1 MSSITKDLRKKTNEE
16 LTDIISKLKTQ
27 LLEIRFSV
35 SNGETEKLANASE
48 IRKTIAR
55 ALTINNEREFLKNEK
70 NSSVLENTLEKT
82 KVVKKETK
90 EVKKN
95 TNLKTKDELKDKSNK
110 DGNK

>member
-1 MSSITKDLRKKTNEE
+1 MNSVTKDLRKKTNEE

-27 LLEIRFSV
+27 LLEIRLSV

-55 ALTINNEREFLKNEK
+55 ALTIINEREFLKNEK
-70 NSSVLENTLEKT
+70 NTSVLEQDKPNKKQQS
-82 KVVKKETK
+82 KVVKEDTK
-90 EVKKN
+90 KVVKDDAKLDTNKN
-95 TNLKTKDELKDKSNK
+95 KK

>member
-1 MSSITKDLRKKTNEE
+1 MK
-16 LTDIISKLKTQ
+16 IISNWVK
-27 LLEIRFSV
+27 
-35 SNGETEKLANASE
+35 
-48 IRKTIAR
+48 
-55 ALTINNEREFLKNEK
+55 NNENKFLKNEK

-95 TNLKTKDELKDKSNK
+95 TNLKAKDELKDKSNK